1 MSKHMLGGLYAAGMD
16 KDKPKRGGKRNVAVA
31 DQNKNIPR
39 TSKRRVRLTFSVVNP
54 RIAEIW
60 REFLVRWS
68 SSQANLFIMRKINR
82 KEEVRQ
88 TMLSVRVAP
97 THLLPA
103 GKKKV
108 FPSNWRH
115 AQ

>member
-1 MSKHMLGGLYAAGMD
+1 MRKHMLEGTICSMGKTNRRENEAECRSYR
-16 KDKPKRGGKRNVAVA
+16 PKQKYSE
-31 DQNKNIPR
+31 NIN
-39 TSKRRVRLTFSVVNP
+39 RRLRLAFCVVNP

-103 GKKKV
+103 GNKKA
-108 FPSNWRH
+108 FHCNWRH

>member
-1 MSKHMLGGLYAAGMD
+1 MD

-60 REFLVRWS
+60 REFLVKWS